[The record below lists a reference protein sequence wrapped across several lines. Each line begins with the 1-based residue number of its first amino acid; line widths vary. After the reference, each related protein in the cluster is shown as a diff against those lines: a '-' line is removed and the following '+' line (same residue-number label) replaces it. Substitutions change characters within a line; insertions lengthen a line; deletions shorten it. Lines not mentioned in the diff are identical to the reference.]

1 MEYTKEK
8 NIEKNA
14 IEIMS
19 EKDALSN
26 FYDTLSDND
35 VAKTETLTEYLE
47 ENSFEE
53 AVYLPENNENV
64 EEFEDYWVWYVGQ
77 SDTEYVLVKKN
88 EKKR

>member
-1 MEYTKEK
+1 MEYTKEQ

-26 FYDTLSDND
+26 FYDTLSEND

-88 EKKR
+88 DN